1 MVVQGLT
8 TAPIFCSFFSVN
20 NINAIERLEFIQKK
34 HSNVR
39 IIDTNSP
46 EFVVCHTEK
55 SIYSIYIMSSEEN
68 TANNVA
74 ATTAAL
80 ATAGTVAYATNT
92 AGAVAGILGFSA
104 PGITAGSTAA
114 GMMSAAATSGIG
126 GGVISFLQSVG
137 AHFALAT
144 GGGFLATTAAIA
156 APIAAGIGLYS
167 LLSSSSTTEDQKKKT
182 KKDGTGPSGQ
192 E

>member
-1 MVVQGLT
+1 
-8 TAPIFCSFFSVN
+8 
-20 NINAIERLEFIQKK
+20 
-34 HSNVR
+34 
-39 IIDTNSP
+39 
-46 EFVVCHTEK
+46 
-55 SIYSIYIMSSEEN
+55 MSSEEN
-68 TANNVA
+68 KNSKS
-74 ATTAAL
+74 TTATKVAIAAAG
-80 ATAGTVAYATNT
+80 ATAYVTNA
-92 AGAVAGILGFSA
+92 AGAVAGILGFSV

>member
-1 MVVQGLT
+1 
-8 TAPIFCSFFSVN
+8 
-20 NINAIERLEFIQKK
+20 
-34 HSNVR
+34 
-39 IIDTNSP
+39 
-46 EFVVCHTEK
+46 
-55 SIYSIYIMSSEEN
+55 MSSEEN

-126 GGVISFLQSVG
+126 GGVISTLQSVG

-156 APIAAGIGLYS
+156 APIAVGIGVYKYYTYEPTDKANKPS
-167 LLSSSSTTEDQKKKT
+167 RP
-182 KKDGTGPSGQ
+182 TGKV
-192 E
+192 